1 MKDFRILFVGL
12 FLLLI
17 SCAKRTGVSS
27 FQVVEYSDD
36 FISMDITGNV
46 PEYTAIYQLL
56 FRGIPNSN
64 QTSPVIS
71 TSEEEVWRNN
81 PAYFEEFFNKN
92 RYKTFI
98 ISSFKN
104 DKYSSRVSVNLKA
117 LEADLEHHSIIR
129 KFGY

>member
-27 FQVVEYSDD
+27 LQVVEYSDD

-71 TSEEEVWRNN
+71 TSEEEVWRKN

-104 DKYSSRVSVNLKA
+104 DKYSSIVSVNLKA